1 MGGLFMAKKRFK
13 SQFTIRKRKH
23 DQHPNAILDSDRTT
37 FSSVTITHSKKDLK
51 RNNKLLISNPNPKD
65 SRKSYFVRRLIR
77 DFKFNYS
84 KAFKN
89 YQLSNEDIDMLISFL
104 ESKKKRK

>member
-1 MGGLFMAKKRFK
+1 MAKKSFK

-37 FSSVTITHSKKDLK
+37 FSSVAIAHSKKDLK

-89 YQLSNEDIDMLISFL
+89 YQLSNEDIDVLISFL